1 MEAMVDGAAR
11 LADDKPWPLSH
22 WRPSVMASQCVAQI
36 NAHLAGVR
44 WDDHGAE
51 LPSNVVGVTASAGVP
66 SATRIRLHSPTP
78 SPGQERE
85 SSSVCTWCSGLRAAR
100 LRARKEGGPC
110 QRGLTLVMQS

>member
-22 WRPSVMASQCVAQI
+22 WRPSVMASQCVAQV

-85 SSSVCTWCSGLRAAR
+85 RAAVSVLGAQDYER
-100 LRARKEGGPC
+100 RVCALVK
-110 QRGLTLVMQS
+110 RGVRVNADLSC